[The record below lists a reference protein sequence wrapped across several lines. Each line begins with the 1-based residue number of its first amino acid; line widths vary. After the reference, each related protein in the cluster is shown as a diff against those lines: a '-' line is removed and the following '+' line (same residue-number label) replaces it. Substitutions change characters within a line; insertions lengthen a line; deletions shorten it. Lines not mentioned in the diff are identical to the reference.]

1 MLGTAGCWTCER
13 QQFLR
18 KWDITE
24 EDSAA
29 LVQALRRV
37 MFQAAERRAR
47 FLLGNQLVD
56 GFKEAIR

>member
-1 MLGTAGCWTCER
+1 LLDLDR

-56 GFKEAIR
+56 GFKEAMR